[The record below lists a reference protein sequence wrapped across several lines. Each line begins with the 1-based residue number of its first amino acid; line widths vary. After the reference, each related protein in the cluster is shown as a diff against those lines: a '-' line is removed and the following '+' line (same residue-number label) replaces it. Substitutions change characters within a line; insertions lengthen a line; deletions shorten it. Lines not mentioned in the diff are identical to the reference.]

1 MAALVVVAMA
11 KEKAAA
17 KLRVGNGG
25 WQRRV
30 VVVCGLEMV
39 AEMEDEMA
47 RVWSRKWR
55 RWRMGGYLIAISN
68 TNNFQNYSLQ
78 SYAMA
83 PMYIVVREIKKNKAT
98 AAIKLRAV
106 RTYDVLQSRF
116 SEEIKSIECVL
127 HDQEGAYVHLH
138 IPGKN
143 VSIQNKF
150 IEGNVYC
157 IKNFLVVQHYYTY
170 KTCSGPHMLKLFNET
185 LVKGYKGLDFPTHM
199 YRLQSFTALKTVDPK
214 VLVDV
219 IGRVVEIY
227 SPLDKLISG
236 RPSRLIDF
244 LIEDLNGNQ
253 LKCTVWDQ
261 HVEKVLPYFRKDFAE
276 PVIVLIQMGR
286 VKVSENSAEV
296 KITSSYDATQLL
308 FNGDSTE
315 FLEFRESYG
324 NSSGGDLSSP
334 KMRIIT
340 ISDIF
345 QNREVGEFWVPA
357 QIIGIESDVDD
368 WFYQSCKDPGCNK
381 KVELIN
387 GMFQCSKCSSRY
399 DDCIYRYKIKVRVV
413 DLKGTAPFLLWD
425 REALDLVS
433 VRADELVAKQPKVM
447 IKIPKE
453 LKTMVGRGLF
463 FKVNVQKNQL
473 DNLSHVIPVMSVK
486 HFPEMFNTYCPGLL
500 DDYDDGLSSKLLL
513 TDNESDSDEGF
524 FSEEEAESPNVNAVK
539 EQTVHVTETDA
550 VKRSLLDQFSSTQ
563 NSKKKR
569 VMVVKEEK
577 GDDDKE
583 T

>member
-1 MAALVVVAMA
+1 
-11 KEKAAA
+11 
-17 KLRVGNGG
+17 
-25 WQRRV
+25 
-30 VVVCGLEMV
+30 
-39 AEMEDEMA
+39 
-47 RVWSRKWR
+47 
-55 RWRMGGYLIAISN
+55 
-68 TNNFQNYSLQ
+68 
-78 SYAMA
+78 MA
-83 PMYIVVREIKKNKAT
+83 PMYIVVREIKKNKTT

-106 RTYDVLQSRF
+106 RTYDVPQSRF
-116 SEEIKSIECVL
+116 NQDIKSRECVL
-127 HDQEGAYVHLH
+127 HDEEGAYVHLH

-199 YRLQSFTALKTVDPK
+199 YRLQSFTALKTVDPI

-227 SPLDKLISG
+227 NPLDKLISG

-261 HVEKVLPYFRKDFAE
+261 HVEKVMPYFRKDFGE

-286 VKVSENSAEV
+286 VKFKCYDVAAEV

-315 FLEFRESYG
+315 FVEFRQSLSLQQTPLKSLTSNSAYSYG
-324 NSSGGDLSSP
+324 NSAYSY
-334 KMRIIT
+334 
-340 ISDIF
+340 
-345 QNREVGEFWVPA
+345 GEFWVPA
-357 QIIGIESDVDD
+357 QIIRIESDVDD

-381 KVELIN
+381 KVELVD
-387 GMFQCSKCSSRY
+387 GMFQSSKCSSRY

-413 DLKGTAPFLLWD
+413 DVKGTSPFLLWD

-433 VRADELVAKQPKVM
+433 VRADELIAKQPKVM

-453 LKTMVGRGLF
+453 LKTMLGRGLF

-473 DNLSHVIPVMSVK
+473 DNLSHAIPIMSVK

-500 DDYDDGLSSKLLL
+500 ADKDDGLSQV
-513 TDNESDSDEGF
+513 TDYETDSDEGF
-524 FSEEEAESPNVNAVK
+524 FSEEEAESPNANAVK
-539 EQTVHVTETDA
+539 EQSVHVTETDA

-569 VMVVKEEK
+569 VMVVKEE

>member
-1 MAALVVVAMA
+1 MFCKAGLA
-11 KEKAAA
+11 K
-17 KLRVGNGG
+17 R
-25 WQRRV
+25 
-30 VVVCGLEMV
+30 
-39 AEMEDEMA
+39 
-47 RVWSRKWR
+47 
-55 RWRMGGYLIAISN
+55 SN
-68 TNNFQNYSLQ
+68 
-78 SYAMA
+78 
-83 PMYIVVREIKKNKAT
+83 
-98 AAIKLRAV
+98 
-106 RTYDVLQSRF
+106 
-116 SEEIKSIECVL
+116 
-127 HDQEGAYVHLH
+127 QESVFYMM
-138 IPGKN
+138 K
-143 VSIQNKF
+143 
-150 IEGNVYC
+150 
-157 IKNFLVVQHYYTY
+157 
-170 KTCSGPHMLKLFNET
+170 SGPHMLKLFNET

-244 LIEDLNGNQ
+244 LIEDL
-253 LKCTVWDQ
+253 K
-261 HVEKVLPYFRKDFAE
+261 KDFGE

-315 FLEFRESYG
+315 FVEFRERFVQTPLKSLTSNSAYSYGNSAYSYG
-324 NSSGGDLSSP
+324 NSSGGDLSSS

-345 QNREVGEFWVPA
+345 QNREVGEFWVPT

-387 GMFQCSKCSSRY
+387 GMFQCGKCSSRY

-413 DLKGTAPFLLWD
+413 DVKGTAPFLLLD

-433 VRADELVAKQPKVM
+433 VRADELLAKQPKVM

-473 DNLSHVIPVMSVK
+473 DNLSHAIPVMSMK
-486 HFPEMFNTYCPGLL
+486 HFLEMFNTYCPGLL
-500 DDYDDGLSSKLLL
+500 DDYDDGLSSKLQL
-513 TDNESDSDEGF
+513 TDNESDSDE
-524 FSEEEAESPNVNAVK
+524 EEAESPNVNVVK
-539 EQTVHVTETDA
+539 EQSVHGTETDA